1 MQTKKSKAW
10 LNWILALA
18 ALGGGAWAWFHFRSA
33 NGNGTTAFKTTALER
48 GDIVQTVTANGA
60 LGAVQTVTVGSE
72 VSGKIVAL
80 FADYNSTVTNGQA
93 LAQLDA
99 STYERQVEQSEAE
112 LASAKASLRLAEANF
127 KRAEELKA
135 LALVSQA
142 DYDQS
147 EAALAQA
154 RASLQVKEASL
165 SKARVDLE
173 KTTIYSPMDGVV
185 ISRAVDVGQ
194 TVAASLNAPTLF
206 TLAQDLRAMRIE
218 AQISE
223 ADVGGVAEG
232 QTVTFAVDAYP
243 TLTFTGQVNQV
254 RYEPVTNQGVVNY
267 VAIVDVDNADLK
279 LRPGMTANASVVT
292 AQRENVLRLPNAA
305 LRFRPP
311 DGVAVAPPPRAEEPE
326 GAPGGSARQER
337 EHAGEWKRGEGGG
350 DWANRERRQREE
362 ADDASHKRVYLL
374 DGQGGLRMQPVQLGI
389 SDGTWTELVDSALA
403 EGDLVATGTLSAAEK
418 ESAKASSSS
427 PFMPR
432 PPGPPPGR

>member
-1 MQTKKSKAW
+1 MQTKTSKAW
-10 LNWILALA
+10 LYWILALA
-18 ALGGGAWAWFHFRSA
+18 AAGGGAWAWFHFRSA
-33 NGNGTTAFKTTALER
+33 NGNGGLAFKTVALER
-48 GDIVQTVTANGA
+48 GEIVQTVTANGA

-80 FADYNSTVTNGQA
+80 FADYNSAVTNGQI
-93 LAQLDA
+93 LAKLDA
-99 STYERQVEQSEAE
+99 STYERQLEQAEAELESAQASLKLAEANFRRAKELRGLDLVSQADFDQSEAS
-112 LASAKASLRLAEANF
+112 LAQAKASLRMKEAN
-127 KRAEELKA
+127 
-135 LALVSQA
+135 
-142 DYDQS
+142 
-147 EAALAQA
+147 
-154 RASLQVKEASL
+154 L
-165 SKARVDLE
+165 SKVRVDLE
-173 KTTIYSPMDGVV
+173 KTTIFSPMDGVV

-267 VAIVDVDNADLK
+267 VAIVAVDNADLK
-279 LRPGMTANASVVT
+279 LRPGMTANASIVT
-292 AQRENVLRLPNAA
+292 AKRENALRLPNSA

-311 DGVAVAPPPRAEEPE
+311 EGAAVAGAERPE
-326 GAPGGSARQER
+326 GQADGEKRR
-337 EHAGEWKRGEGGG
+337 EHSGTWKRGEGRG
-350 DWANRERRQREE
+350 DWLGREHSAGNESAMAAR
-362 ADDASHKRVYLL
+362 KTVYLL
-374 DGQGGLRMQPVQLGI
+374 DEKGGLRGQPVELGI
-389 SDGTWTELVDSALA
+389 SDGTWTEVSGPAPQ
-403 EGDLVATGTLSAAEK
+403 EGDWIVVGTQTAADKEK
-418 ESAKASSSS
+418 SAKSGSSS

>member
-10 LNWILALA
+10 LYWILTLA
-18 ALGGGAWAWFHFRSA
+18 ALGGSGWAWFHFRDA
-33 NGNGTTAFKTTALER
+33 NGNGTTAFKTMALER

-292 AQRENVLRLPNAA
+292 AKRENVLRLPNAA

-311 DGVAVAPPPRAEEPE
+311 DGVAVAPP
-326 GAPGGSARQER
+326 
-337 EHAGEWKRGEGGG
+337 
-350 DWANRERRQREE
+350 
-362 ADDASHKRVYLL
+362 
-374 DGQGGLRMQPVQLGI
+374 
-389 SDGTWTELVDSALA
+389 
-403 EGDLVATGTLSAAEK
+403 
-418 ESAKASSSS
+418 
-427 PFMPR
+427 
-432 PPGPPPGR
+432 